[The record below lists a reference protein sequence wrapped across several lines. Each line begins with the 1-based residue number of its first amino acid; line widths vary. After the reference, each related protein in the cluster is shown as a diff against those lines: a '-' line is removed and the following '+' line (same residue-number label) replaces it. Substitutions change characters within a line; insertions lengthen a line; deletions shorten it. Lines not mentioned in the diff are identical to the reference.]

1 VALESAL
8 SAINN
13 ILGSYNKLKPA
24 AGKAQQRSTNGSSGG
39 QQQQWAA
46 GPSKLVTFTA
56 KAHTSVPVTVSRI
69 NLLTPAMHAQCR
81 AGSLLRYQQSSERVA
96 PLCNKHVHNLP
107 GISVRNLPAAQLCG
121 LLQMLRRS
129 WWPW

>member
-1 VALESAL
+1 VLVVAKAGPDRGSVLALESAL

-46 GPSKLVTFTA
+46 GPSKLVTFSA

-69 NLLTPAMHAQCR
+69 NLLTLAIHAQCR
-81 AGSLLRYQQSSERVA
+81 AGSLL
-96 PLCNKHVHNLP
+96 
-107 GISVRNLPAAQLCG
+107 
-121 LLQMLRRS
+121 M
-129 WWPW
+129 